1 MIEVGFSL
9 PDAKWDSIKVVVR
22 DALDRDADQVVLES
36 ARVDGTK
43 HDVTLRTEIAGT
55 ASVHL
60 ARDRAMRNLPTQLA
74 LRKHLTDLREKAQR
88 LRDGII
94 GSRAFWFAYNN
105 YAPDNDMLVAT
116 DAYFEK
122 LLRNLDGNIMALG
135 PPRKK
140 TGSAASKKKSRDL
153 FWSDLLSIWCEI
165 GGKETGADTADFLI
179 AVSGAVFSAMPH
191 RARDGVPER
200 LSVIQWL
207 RRRSPQ
213 G

>member
-1 MIEVGFSL
+1 M
-9 PDAKWDSIKVVVR
+9 
-22 DALDRDADQVVLES
+22 
-36 ARVDGTK
+36 
-43 HDVTLRTEIAGT
+43 
-55 ASVHL
+55 
-60 ARDRAMRNLPTQLA
+60 
-74 LRKHLTDLREKAQR
+74 HLTDLREKAQR
-88 LRDGII
+88 LHDGII

-165 GGKETGADTADFLI
+165 GGEETGAHTADFLI